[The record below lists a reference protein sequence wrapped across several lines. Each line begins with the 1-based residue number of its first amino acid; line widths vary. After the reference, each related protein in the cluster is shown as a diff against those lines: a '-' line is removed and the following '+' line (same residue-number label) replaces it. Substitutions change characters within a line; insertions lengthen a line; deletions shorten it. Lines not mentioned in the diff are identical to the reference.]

1 MTDGGLSHIN
11 SYSTLTWTPEQLKVI
26 NVDRSERQLVQAG
39 PGTGKTAVACA
50 RVAHLIEIQNVLPH
64 EIFLISFTNAAI
76 HELRSRIRSYLS
88 DPDLASG
95 LRITTIDSFS
105 ASLQSGFV
113 PDATFSGD
121 FTQSIQSTSDLIF
134 TNLEALE
141 YIKNVQH
148 LIVDEAQDISGART
162 ELILNLIY
170 KFEATTGVTVFYD
183 SAQAIYGFAGDGEES
198 FPGIILPKAISE
210 YNESLS
216 LNFSEKVLVKIHRT
230 NDEKLLNLFDHGR
243 ISLNTSEASAS
254 DIYSE
259 TREIINSQKHL
270 DVGSFDDLLQSGID
284 LTDALVLFRSR
295 VETLSAASSM
305 GIQKRR
311 IRLPGMTVPLEPWIA
326 RALFD
331 WGSDP
336 EDKWDGVHIEK
347 EQFLEL
353 FPRRIPKE
361 EFDAYYAW
369 ELLLRHAG
377 VDQNRVS
384 LRTLLEKLSRQNPP
398 LDFCMPE
405 FGHGGP
411 IFSTIHRAK
420 GREAEEVFLYMPK
433 IFSMENKSS
442 NQILEEARVLFV
454 GATRA
459 KSSLGIGKPRSFL
472 PRFTAPSGRAF
483 AVTNRQG
490 RMARF
495 EIGRKLDL
503 NATFIVGK
511 NYVGYNEV
519 DELHRFLWKSRNTVV
534 PLNAYTVESNGTY
547 RYEVKVDA
555 SHSEYTGKRVCWFDN
570 HLTSDLWA
578 MARELQPGGGLKVP
592 EYFLNFHS
600 LGTSTIVVPPNS
612 IDLKKLHHP
621 WSQNGLALAPML
633 SGFPMTMFPF
643 ARRKF

>member
-1 MTDGGLSHIN
+1 MRVFALSSLPAN
-11 SYSTLTWTPEQLKVI
+11 TWTSEQLDVI
-26 NVDRSERQLVQAG
+26 EVDRSERQLVQAG

-50 RVAHLIEIQNVLPH
+50 RVAHLIEKQNVLPH

-76 HELRSRIRSYLS
+76 HELRNRIRSYLS
-88 DPDLASG
+88 DPELASG
-95 LRITTIDSFS
+95 LRITTLDSFS
-105 ASLQSGFV
+105 ASLQYGFV
-113 PDATFSGD
+113 PDSTFSGD

-134 TNLEALE
+134 SNIDAVE
-141 YIKNVQH
+141 YIKGVQH

-162 ELILNLIY
+162 ELLLNLIY
-170 KFEATTGVTVFYD
+170 KFEKSTGVTVFYD

-198 FPGIILPKAISE
+198 FPGVILPNAISE
-210 YNESLS
+210 YSERLNM
-216 LNFSEKVLVKIHRT
+216 NFSEKVLVKIHRT
-230 NDEKLLNLFDHGR
+230 EDEKLLNIFDHGR
-243 ISLNTSEASAS
+243 TSLNSSQVSAS

-270 DVGSFDDLLQSGID
+270 EVGSFGDLLKSEVD
-284 LTDALVLFRSR
+284 LNDALVLFRSR
-295 VETLSAASSM
+295 VETLSAAASM

-326 RALFD
+326 RALYD

-336 EDKWDGVHIEK
+336 EDNWDGVHIEK
-347 EQFLEL
+347 QPFLEL

-361 EFDAYYAW
+361 EFDANYAW

-384 LRTLLEKLSRQNPP
+384 LRTLLEKLSRPNPP

-405 FGHGGP
+405 YGHGGP

-433 IFSMENKSS
+433 MFSMETKSS
-442 NQILEEARVLFV
+442 EEILEEARVLFV

-459 KSSLGIGKPRSFL
+459 KSSLGIGKPKSYL

-483 AVTNRQG
+483 AVTSRKG
-490 RMARF
+490 RMACF

-503 NATFIVGK
+503 NATFIVGQ

-534 PLNAYTVESNGTY
+534 PLNAYTYESNGTY

-555 SHSEYTGKRVCWFDN
+555 SHSEYAGKRVCWFDN
-570 HLTSDLWA
+570 HLTNDLWA
-578 MARELQPGGGLKVP
+578 MARELMPGGGLKVP

-600 LGTSTIVVPPNS
+600 LGTYTIVVPPDS

-621 WSQNGLALAPML
+621 WSKNGLALAPLL